1 MYTDI
6 MIPVTVRPEAT
17 VWTVARAAEH
27 YVRLSP
33 ASDTAGGPFAEIRL
47 RVEPYVVDQHNYFTS
62 LANPSTS
69 GFFGDVDE
77 LIHGVIDGVSF
88 FLSERAE
95 QGQPLVGV
103 GIALLSLRAHPVDS
117 SRGAFVRVAVRAMR
131 ELCALDG
138 MLIRLVTP
146 HPEPA
151 DAAAPAEVAAAPAAE
166 PAEAP
171 EPPKKTRRRTSKS
184 KG

>member
-6 MIPVTVRPEAT
+6 MIPVTIRPEAT
-17 VWTVARAAEH
+17 VWTVARTAEH
-27 YVRLSP
+27 HVRLSP
-33 ASDTAGGPFAEIRL
+33 TSDTAGGPFAEIRL
-47 RVEPYVVDQHNYFTS
+47 RVEPYVVDQHNAFTS

-103 GIALLSLRAHPVDS
+103 GVVLLSLRAHPIDS

-138 MLIRLVTP
+138 MLIRLP
-146 HPEPA
+146 GPA
-151 DAAAPAEVAAAPAAE
+151 DAAPAEIAAAPAAE
-166 PAEAP
+166 PAAVSEAP
-171 EPPKKTRRRTSKS
+171 APAKKTRKRTSK
-184 KG
+184 G